1 MRQHKT
7 DEAQE
12 PAQADAVKLRIAQ
25 KLKRHGPASGG
36 NKSEFEKYLGE
47 DTELEDTKFD
57 ILAWW
62 KVNSSRFPVLAQ
74 LARDV
79 LAVQISTVSLES
91 VFSTT
96 GRILDDFRTSLTPFM
111 VEALVCT
118 QDWLRRAT
126 PLNIQEDMEQLSEL
140 EKGI

>member
-1 MRQHKT
+1 
-7 DEAQE
+7 
-12 PAQADAVKLRIAQ
+12 VKLRIAQ
-25 KLKRHGPASGG
+25 KLKRHGAASGG
-36 NKSEFEKYLGE
+36 NKSELEKYLGE
-47 DTELEDTKFD
+47 DTEPEDTKFD

-74 LARDV
+74 LAHDV
-79 LAVQISTVSLES
+79 LAIQISNVSSES

-96 GRILDDFRTSLTPFM
+96 SRILDNFRTSLTPFM

-118 QDWLRRAT
+118 QGWLRRAT
-126 PLNIQEDMEQLSEL
+126 PLNIREDMEQLSEL